1 MKYQIIFL
9 GISMLLS
16 GCATVPSTKGEL
28 IQASPSSQKYCYSEP
43 LAEVTQRLRSY
54 LSACY
59 RPMTVSGSTFAAGVI
74 IPIQS
79 NIDWSVEEEAI
90 ASGTRFTVK
99 GLGKY
104 VLSAQVTGPA
114 PTCSTSSS
122 SRRPARPTSRSPAA
136 TGPGTPRRAPVTR
149 AAGSAW

>member
-104 VLSAQVTGPA
+104 VLSAQVTGPE
-114 PTCSTSSS
+114 PTCSTTLQAFAGNQVWTN
-122 SRRPARPTSRSPAA
+122 RFETLDKVARNEKAECPY
-136 TGPGTPRRAPVTR
+136 
-149 AAGSAW
+149 